1 MNGAFSAASG
11 RRPHHCPRDQSRT
24 DGAQLGV
31 EAMTRITKFSMIAFA
46 LATLGTSVT
55 SASAET
61 LWQANHPR
69 RVEVNN
75 RLAVQNFRIRQGV
88 ADGRIIPFEARQLH
102 AEDRAIRYE
111 ERAMAGFNG
120 GHITRAEQRA
130 LNQQENAVSRQIG
143 P

>member
-1 MNGAFSAASG
+1 MNDAFSRAWVA
-11 RRPHHCPRDQSRT
+11 RAHRPRRDQSRT
-24 DGAQLGV
+24 DGAQLGE
-31 EAMTRITKFSMIAFA
+31 EAMTRITKFSMIAIA

-69 RVEVNN
+69 RVEVNS
-75 RLAVQNFRIRQGV
+75 RLAVQNFRINRGV
-88 ADGRIIPFEARQLH
+88 ADGRVTPLQAQRLH
-102 AEDRAIRYE
+102 AEDRAIRNE

>member
-1 MNGAFSAASG
+1 MNGTFSAASG
-11 RRPHHCPRDQSRT
+11 RRLHHRPRDQSRT

-31 EAMTRITKFSMIAFA
+31 EAMTRITKFSMVAFA

-88 ADGRIIPFEARQLH
+88 ADGRITPFEARRLH
-102 AEDRAIRYE
+102 AEDRAIRHE

-120 GHITRAEQRA
+120 GHITRAEQRV
-130 LNQQENAVSRQIG
+130 LNQQEDAVSRQIG